1 MKNKLFSV
9 KKFKEA
15 KILKEKQLIGQTGT
29 TGRTTP
35 LHKPVQPVRT
45 NFVKKVTGGIENSR
59 VAGTKSSSTTSR
71 FRNTPVPKGLL
82 SQKGW

>member
-1 MKNKLFSV
+1 M
-9 KKFKEA
+9 
-15 KILKEKQLIGQTGT
+15 KEKQLIGQTGT
-29 TGRTTP
+29 TGRATP

-59 VAGTKSSSTTSR
+59 VTGTKSSSSTISR
-71 FRNTPVPKGLL
+71 FRNTPIPKGLL